1 VIIQLLLSKHKLN
14 RFLLWSGENQM
25 QYFEG
30 HSSLIYR
37 EKKSQKH
44 NSDHGTKCTET
55 AEANPHNATNQPWYG
70 ICRRSSLFFAH
81 RLSPN
86 IARFE
91 TNRLDRTDALRSP
104 SRRKL
109 EAVFRRSFFPNIP
122 GKIEPKTK
130 SQTLNKLNR
139 NNRYQRARWQ
149 GSARVWDLPKNH
161 YCFRSSFIS

>member
-1 VIIQLLLSKHKLN
+1 MIIQLLLSKHKLN

-25 QYFEG
+25 RYFEG
-30 HSSLIYR
+30 HSFLIYR

-109 EAVFRRSFFPNIP
+109 EAVFRSKFHHRLRDPHRSTT
-122 GKIEPKTK
+122 KIQ
-130 SQTLNKLNR
+130 SVNKMHR
-139 NNRYQRARWQ
+139 H
-149 GSARVWDLPKNH
+149 S
-161 YCFRSSFIS
+161 